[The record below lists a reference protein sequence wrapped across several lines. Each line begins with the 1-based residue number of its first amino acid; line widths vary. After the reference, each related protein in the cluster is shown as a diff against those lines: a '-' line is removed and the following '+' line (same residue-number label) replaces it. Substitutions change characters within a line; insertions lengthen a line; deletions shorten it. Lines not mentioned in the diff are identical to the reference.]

1 MKTGIRKA
9 TRVRAIKTV
18 EMLRKREMESQTA
31 DEKLKPEVSLLEF
44 GCNPLLRASLALLRL
59 SQGSVSVSLCV
70 CACRFMHLA

>member
-1 MKTGIRKA
+1 MKTGIRKE
-9 TRVRAIKTV
+9 TRARAIKTA

-59 SQGSVSVSLCV
+59 CQCALLSAVCV
-70 CACRFMHLA
+70 YAG